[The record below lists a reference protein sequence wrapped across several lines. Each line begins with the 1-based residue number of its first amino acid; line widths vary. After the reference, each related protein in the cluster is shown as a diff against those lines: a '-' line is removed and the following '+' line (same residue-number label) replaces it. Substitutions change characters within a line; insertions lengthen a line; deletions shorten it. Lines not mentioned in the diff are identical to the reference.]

1 LVVILSSGSVAT
13 IFTHG
18 DADGVSAAALALA
31 ALRLYYGSVN
41 VFFSNPVGLVNDFI
55 RDAEGDVYIIDIA
68 ISEAHAEEF
77 AEVVRGYEGRV
88 TLIDHHPLPMVID
101 VNRLNVKLIHSLECS
116 ASELTFKYFRDA
128 LDPDYDRVALYGAI
142 GDYLDHTPWVVKR
155 LERWDKR
162 QIYFEAGIL
171 ALGLEG
177 SRGMYDFKR
186 SVVEH
191 LSRNWRPSQLSELTI
206 RALTQAS
213 SLEKLHE
220 WVRDHVLTKDNVAY
234 VINPPGSLG
243 IAAAYAMGV
252 TSKPLGVA
260 ARERDGEYVISL
272 RAERG
277 VINLDR
283 VLRGVVKELGGSLGG
298 HPWAAGGRLPKGRFE
313 ELLNYL
319 NNLLKR
325 EG

>member
-1 LVVILSSGSVAT
+1 MGLGRVAT
-13 IFTHG
+13 IIAHG
-18 DADGVSAAALALA
+18 DADGVSAAAVALA

-41 VFFSNPVGLVNDFI
+41 VVFSHPVGLVNDFI

-68 ISEAHAEEF
+68 ISESHAEEF
-77 AEVVRGYEGRV
+77 SEVLRGYEGKV
-88 TLIDHHPLPMVID
+88 TLIDHHPLPISID
-101 VNRLNVKLIHSLECS
+101 VSGLRLELVHSLECS
-116 ASELTFKYFRDA
+116 ASELTFKYFKDV

-142 GDYLDHTPWVVKR
+142 GDYLDHTPWVIKS

-162 QIYFEAGIL
+162 QIYLEAGIL

-177 SRGMYDFKR
+177 ARGTYDFKR

-191 LSRNWRPSQLSELTI
+191 LSRNWRPSQMSELTI

-213 SLEKLHE
+213 SLEKLHD
-220 WVRDHVLTKDNVAY
+220 WVRDHVVVEGKVAY
-234 VINPPGSLG
+234 VLNPPGSLG

-252 TSKPLGVA
+252 TSRTVGIA

-277 VINLDR
+277 VVNLDR
-283 VLRGVVKELGGSLGG
+283 VLRGITKDLSGSLGG
-298 HPWAAGGRLPKGRFE
+298 HPWAAGGRVPKDRLK
-313 ELLNYL
+313 ELIKYL
-319 NNLLKR
+319 NNVLSK
-325 EG
+325 GA